1 MNPVWLWSTW
11 WKYDLPRAYRAII
24 ATADFFGW
32 LRYSHPDVRFLPIQ
46 VELVRAHFARKE
58 GLFSAVFIA
67 RGGGKTFTR
76 NLIKEYEARK

>member
-58 GLFSAVFIA
+58 GIYSVVFVA
-67 RGGGKTFTR
+67 RGGGKTYVA